1 MAVGLQTPPSDVTAE
16 NLAQIAVSL
25 ERAAAATYCRL
36 AEEMGRLYNPA
47 AVEMFERL
55 VAVEQEQEQEV
66 IDQVKK
72 LGLTVPPA
80 ATAPPEDKTGEAEE
94 RAAHDLV
101 LTPWRALNLAVQNER
116 SAFEF
121 FTSIAANCE
130 TDEVRQQAES
140 FASLKLEHLALL
152 RLERKRAYRTAERTR
167 LEAIVGRDIPRSF
180 AAFKASADKLLAAL
194 RERYQRLGNDADIAG
209 DGATAG
215 LLRDLAA
222 EIDAERSA
230 RPLPDEEAVGAV
242 TDILRDALRETEA
255 AFDAFMAVAE
265 KATDEEMAKAA
276 QVLAAACV
284 RRLERLRDRLT
295 AHLEALA

>member
-1 MAVGLQTPPSDVTAE
+1 MAVELQTPPSDVTAE

-36 AEEMGRLYNPA
+36 AEEMGKLHNPA

-66 IDQVKK
+66 IGQVKK
-72 LGLTVPPA
+72 LGLPVPPA
-80 ATAPPEDKTGEAEE
+80 TTAPPEDKTGEAED

-116 SAFEF
+116 NAFEF
-121 FTSIAANCE
+121 FTSIAANSE
-130 TDEVRQQAES
+130 DDEVQQQAES
-140 FASLKLEHLALL
+140 FASLKLEHLTLL

-167 LEAIVGRDIPRSF
+167 LEAIVGRDIPRTF
-180 AAFKASADKLLAAL
+180 TAFEVSADRLLTAL
-194 RERYQRLGNDADIAG
+194 RESYQRLGNDAEIAG
-209 DGATAG
+209 DGETAG
-215 LLRDLAA
+215 LLRELAGQIEA
-222 EIDAERSA
+222 DRRAS
-230 RPLPDEEAVGAV
+230 PPPEEEPVALV
-242 TDILRDALRETEA
+242 TEILRAALRETEA

-265 KATDEEMAKAA
+265 NATDEEMAKAA
-276 QVLAAACV
+276 QTLAATCV